1 MVLAT
6 VHRGKNHFAT
16 ELDTPLFF
24 ILFELVMFNNT
35 TIGAVDVFVYHF
47 HVVDHGAMSTRHS
60 GTGAL
65 GYDSDDGGSRQ

>member
-1 MVLAT
+1 MVSAV
-6 VHRGKNHFAT
+6 VHRARNQFAT